1 VSNPF
6 GNPYEAEY
14 PASQAGPGQPELDGS
29 HGYIPPPPLAAP
41 QPYLAAN
48 QLPRP
53 VAPRNVTIAVGLL
66 LVLAVFLVPPVLN
79 QLKNDLPWALFGIPV
94 IINVALALGLSKRP
108 GKVVQALTTAYAG
121 LWCLTGVGLL
131 ASVPM
136 IVLLWTQEAKD
147 YFAAGERWNT
157 TRTAANQRR

>member
-1 VSNPF
+1 MSNPF

-29 HGYIPPPPLAAP
+29 HGYIPPSPLA
-41 QPYLAAN
+41 YLAAN

-53 VAPRNVTIAVGLL
+53 VAPRNVTIVAGLL
-66 LVLAVFLVPPVLN
+66 WGLSAFMVVGVLMLLSNNSSVFYFGLAAV
-79 QLKNDLPWALFGIPV
+79 
-94 IINVALALGLSKRP
+94 INAALAWVLIKRP
-108 GKVVQALTTAYAG
+108 SKSIQALTTAYAG

-131 ASVPM
+131 VSVPM

-147 YFAAGERWNT
+147 YFAAGDRWGAA
-157 TRTAANQRR
+157 RTAATRRR